1 MNKKT
6 HQVKGESCIQK
17 THLSLQLVYHGLCI
31 PPKRISQFWKKNRS
45 RRTLPSDNHSL
56 QCRFVPYHILA
67 RLALEMA
74 PNRRLWPFLNENIFS
89 HSAMRPPKSTVDSPN
104 IFACFSSNWSKDSL
118 KKTSRKFSTFSNA
131 RVIQK
136 FNRSFT
142 PKAEFVL
149 TILVIPYMLIRSLHS
164 TLHMF
169 TVNSCFYYSLCT
181 LKQVNFGN
189 LSVFLADNQSRARL
203 VESNISYVF
212 KFYLIYS
219 DKTWKIVN
227 RDSFIVCN
235 CQ

>member
-74 PNRRLWPFLNENIFS
+74 PNRRPWPFLNENIFS

-131 RVIQK
+131 REIQK
-136 FNRSFT
+136 FNSCSVSYRVERHML
-142 PKAEFVL
+142 AEVVYCLLSDFCRNHRRPIIGSGHSSSHVL
-149 TILVIPYMLIRSLHS
+149 STVI
-164 TLHMF
+164 
-169 TVNSCFYYSLCT
+169 
-181 LKQVNFGN
+181 KNFDTSPQN
-189 LSVFLADNQSRARL
+189 
-203 VESNISYVF
+203 
-212 KFYLIYS
+212 
-219 DKTWKIVN
+219 
-227 RDSFIVCN
+227 
-235 CQ
+235 